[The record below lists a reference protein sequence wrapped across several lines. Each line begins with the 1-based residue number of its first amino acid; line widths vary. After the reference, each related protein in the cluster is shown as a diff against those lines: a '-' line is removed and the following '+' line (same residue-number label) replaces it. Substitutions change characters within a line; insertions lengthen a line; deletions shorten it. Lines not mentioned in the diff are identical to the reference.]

1 MVLFCLARYI
11 FSSFFSKLV
20 KEWVEDG
27 GHFLFFEELEPFCQN
42 NLPRIFTMNSEYL

>member
-1 MVLFCLARYI
+1 MFYLGI
-11 FSSFFSKLV
+11 SSVHSSQKLV

-42 NLPRIFTMNSEYL
+42 NLSRIFTMDSEYL